1 MERAARR
8 RLSATCLAAALGA
21 LCGLGVARGSAGPV
35 EQSGIFALLG
45 GTPKIVSK
53 FWAEHASG
61 LTATLTIRQFAL
73 DGKTPIL
80 DYDVDMQKLMHLI
93 VVRDDFATFAH
104 IHPAFD
110 TTSGT
115 FSQPFT
121 KEPNHRYYV
130 YADTTPHGVGQQVF
144 RFTIESDGRPA
155 KLRLSFPA
163 SAAVVAAGPYTV
175 TLSTTVL
182 PANRANSVDVTITKN
197 GQLANDLDTYLG
209 AAAHAVFIGTSTLE
223 YVHVH
228 PSPRGVE
235 RGSGDMDMEMNTA
248 WPLLTIPVPALP
260 AETYKL
266 WIEFR
271 GSGKVYTAPFTIFA
285 R

>member
-1 MERAARR
+1 MLFAATLGAICVAGAARA
-8 RLSATCLAAALGA
+8 SVGPAEQT
-21 LCGLGVARGSAGPV
+21 GV
-35 EQSGIFALLG
+35 FALLG

-53 FWAEHASG
+53 CWAEDGAG
-61 LTATLTIRQFAL
+61 LTATLTIRQFAV

-80 DYDVDMQKLMHLI
+80 AYDVDMQMLMHLI

-104 IHPAFD
+104 LHPSFD

-115 FSQPFT
+115 FWQPFT
-121 KEPNHRYYV
+121 KAPNHRYYV
-130 YADTTPHGVGQQVF
+130 YADTTPHGIGQQVF
-144 RFTIESDGRPA
+144 RFTIQSDGPPA

-163 SAAVVAAGPYTV
+163 SAPAVAAGPYTV

-182 PANRANSVDVTITKN
+182 RANRATELDVTITKD
-197 GQLANDLDTYLG
+197 GRLADDLGTYLG

-228 PSPRGVE
+228 PSARGVE
-235 RGSGDMDMEMNTA
+235 NGAGGMEMEMA
-248 WPLLTIPVPALP
+248 WPRLAMPVPPLP
-260 AETYKL
+260 AGTYKL

-271 GSGKVYTAPFTIFA
+271 GSGELYTAPFTMLS